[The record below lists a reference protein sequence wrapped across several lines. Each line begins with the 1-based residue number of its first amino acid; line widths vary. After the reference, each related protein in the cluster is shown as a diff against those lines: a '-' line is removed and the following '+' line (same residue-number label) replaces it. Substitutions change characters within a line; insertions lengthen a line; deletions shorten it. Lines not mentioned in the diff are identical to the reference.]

1 MAERIRLLRNLTG
14 VVPRPCRAS
23 VLHVPAWRR
32 FSQSSSRI
40 EQKVLPNACSRA
52 KGRDWRIV
60 SAIVAVV
67 ASLAGYG
74 VSKIP
79 NGDANVPNRMTGVLD
94 PERLP
99 PVKYATLEDMKKVNP
114 DQMTL
119 NSLLHALA
127 TQRLNYALTHCHSTG
142 HSRNRI
148 RTP

>member
-67 ASLAGYG
+67 TSLAGYG

-99 PVKYATLEDMKKVNP
+99 PVKYATLEDMKKAIAEIEYELR
-114 DQMTL
+114 DTEDII
-119 NSLLHALA
+119 
-127 TQRLNYALTHCHSTG
+127 STDDEDLKMHG
-142 HSRNRI
+142 FSEWSSV
-148 RTP
+148 